1 MSLNPITR
9 QQLLDMK
16 AKKEED
22 ERIFRLNELIKMIYE
37 HCLHV
42 ANKTSETY
50 YHYPIPRYIKNFESP
65 DPFYIKNMDT
75 IIDNLKKL
83 FPDSIVKHALMA
95 KDKNNTL
102 YDISNIDNKT
112 LAIIDVA
119 LNESYIII
127 DWT

>member
-1 MSLNPITR
+1 
-9 QQLLDMK
+9 
-16 AKKEED
+16 
-22 ERIFRLNELIKMIYE
+22 
-37 HCLHV
+37 
-42 ANKTSETY
+42 
-50 YHYPIPRYIKNFESP
+50 
-65 DPFYIKNMDT
+65 MDT